1 MSAYRESIAS
11 GGAAVQR
18 DCWLRRIRITFESKG
33 NAVNLL
39 AQQDEEFLPWLKRKY
54 PGLAKLD
61 AQGGVKLVINDDF
74 NIRVSGVKN
83 LGLIQDNG
91 VIEISNITYDSIALI
106 IALKL
111 YRVTIEVG
119 YKNNDTLFC
128 VAKGEVSWLQQK
140 VRSKHDYNLYITYA
154 SELVASW
161 SQNRINFSM
170 QSGCNLADMTY
181 WMFLQQGLP
190 AEKILIDD
198 RLRRLVAKNIL
209 ANSGTATD
217 IMSQALGTYSS
228 RTGGLVLRSD
238 SSLDNNVISI
248 TDIKNSRKIR
258 IDPEFIYIGN
268 GNPTVTANNGL
279 RIQLFPVYN
288 LIPGDIIIVPNRLI
302 DTSSGM
308 TTAEGVQNTFNQHWL
323 NPDGAYIIREI
334 NYTFENRGETFRYDV
349 RAIPLNL
356 YQTITGGS

>member
-1 MSAYRESIAS
+1 M
-11 GGAAVQR
+11 
-18 DCWLRRIRITFESKG
+18 
-33 NAVNLL
+33 
-39 AQQDEEFLPWLKRKY
+39 
-54 PGLAKLD
+54 
-61 AQGGVKLVINDDF
+61 
-74 NIRVSGVKN
+74 
-83 LGLIQDNG
+83 
-91 VIEISNITYDSIALI
+91 
-106 IALKL
+106 
-111 YRVTIEVG
+111 
-119 YKNNDTLFC
+119 
-128 VAKGEVSWLQQK
+128 
-140 VRSKHDYNLYITYA
+140 
-154 SELVASW
+154 
-161 SQNRINFSM
+161 
-170 QSGCNLADMTY
+170 
-181 WMFLQQGLP
+181 
-190 AEKILIDD
+190 
-198 RLRRLVAKNIL
+198 
-209 ANSGTATD
+209 
-217 IMSQALGTYSS
+217 
-228 RTGGLVLRSD
+228 RSD
-238 SSLDNNVISI
+238 SSLDSNVISI